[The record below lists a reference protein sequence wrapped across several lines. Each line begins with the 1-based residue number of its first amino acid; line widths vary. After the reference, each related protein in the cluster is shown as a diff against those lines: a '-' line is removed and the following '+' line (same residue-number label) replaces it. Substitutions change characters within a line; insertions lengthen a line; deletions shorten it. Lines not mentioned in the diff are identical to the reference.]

1 MSFLPPRLPLSSLG
15 CKDEGDHDEE
25 PSTSGKGQRIFSA
38 RGRSRNAVVPF
49 TEDDD
54 DGVDM
59 SVNQKHSS
67 STSRV
72 SSVIS
77 SATRAASAVKAT
89 WSSIP
94 SPRLSPRVLSTR
106 GSKQSASPRRGSDKA
121 RGEHPESLHASQQ
134 ASSHASPKAS
144 PQASARSSPQASPQA
159 SPHASPQASPQAS
172 PWASPRASPRASP
185 HSSPKPASTRVS
197 QAQAWS
203 HTSPT
208 VSSSLSQ
215 SEAGYPTTP
224 VQDAKS
230 WWKGSSSR
238 FSSKGEA
245 SPRASPKDS
254 PSRSRHDNT
263 REANPWWKMSS
274 PRRSSSSSRAA
285 TLQNASPKPSSTK
298 LQHQCAHEPAEGDAR
313 SKQKNSSSRGFSR
326 ELFADRKAEEVGI
339 HQTAATCQTEPDEV
353 KALADELLSAVYGEA
368 LAQDAASRV
377 MKSCPEVEWL
387 AQCGIGAP
395 LPATWIKK
403 ASRKGV
409 FFINTK
415 TGEESQVMPQFSH
428 FALMARLVLK
438 ARQSKNDA
446 HKALARVAAL
456 RDNIFEEAAAL

>member
-1 MSFLPPRLPLSSLG
+1 MHLSKHPRMLPQRHHHRHQHGHHHRHHRRHHLMRHLRHHLRHHLG
-15 CKDEGDHDEE
+15 HHQGRHH
-25 PSTSGKGQRIFSA
+25 A
-38 RGRSRNAVVPF
+38 R
-49 TEDDD
+49 
-54 DGVDM
+54 
-59 SVNQKHSS
+59 
-67 STSRV
+67 
-72 SSVIS
+72 
-77 SATRAASAVKAT
+77 
-89 WSSIP
+89 
-94 SPRLSPRVLSTR
+94 
-106 GSKQSASPRRGSDKA
+106 
-121 RGEHPESLHASQQ
+121 
-134 ASSHASPKAS
+134 
-144 PQASARSSPQASPQA
+144 
-159 SPHASPQASPQAS
+159 
-172 PWASPRASPRASP
+172 P

-353 KALADELLSAVYGEA
+353 KALADELLSVCMER
-368 LAQDAASRV
+368 L
-377 MKSCPEVEWL
+377 WL
-387 AQCGIGAP
+387 KM
-395 LPATWIKK
+395 LLHV
-403 ASRKGV
+403 S
-409 FFINTK
+409 
-415 TGEESQVMPQFSH
+415 
-428 FALMARLVLK
+428 
-438 ARQSKNDA
+438 
-446 HKALARVAAL
+446 
-456 RDNIFEEAAAL
+456 